1 MSTRRA
7 HHANDTPP
15 MLDPT
20 TIYILA
26 SLAVFILGI
35 GGGYLIT
42 RGDTTFSRSKLQT
55 AIALAVTL
63 VWIVSI
69 VAEIIIPTY
78 TVSVLVHGIMGAV
91 VGYLF
96 SEDGLTINVGGE

>member
-1 MSTRRA
+1 
-7 HHANDTPP
+7 

-26 SLAVFILGI
+26 SLAIFVFGV
-35 GGGYLIT
+35 GGGYLLT
-42 RGDTTFSRSKLQT
+42 RGDNTFSRSKLQT

-63 VWIVSI
+63 VWIISI
-69 VAEIIIPTY
+69 VAEIIIPAY

-96 SEDGLTINVGGE
+96 SEDGLNINIGGE